1 MAEYSYVLE
10 NTRKTAKHSKVGS
23 SLSTYVELCLFD
35 IMGYCVC
42 YLRASFTG
50 KKKQFTLESPPTV
63 QDSSQTRN
71 RVNHRKTGDNL
82 TLCYFSCHHHQ
93 PSLISHHPTFLVRM
107 ALSMY
112 PLNSLIKIYHSQV
125 VHQRLS

>member
-42 YLRASFTG
+42 ILRASFTG
-50 KKKQFTLESPPTV
+50 TKNNLLLRVPQPFRTLHKSGTESITEKLATISPCVTFPAT
-63 QDSSQTRN
+63 TT
-71 RVNHRKTGDNL
+71 NHR
-82 TLCYFSCHHHQ
+82 
-93 PSLISHHPTFLVRM
+93 
-107 ALSMY
+107 
-112 PLNSLIKIYHSQV
+112 
-125 VHQRLS
+125 

>member
-71 RVNHRKTGDNL
+71 RQSQSPKNWP
-82 TLCYFSCHHHQ
+82 Q
-93 PSLISHHPTFLVRM
+93 SHLVLLFLPPPPTIADKSPPDFFGAHGLVHV
-107 ALSMY
+107 
-112 PLNSLIKIYHSQV
+112 PT
-125 VHQRLS
+125 